1 VTEGL
6 RGTKSR
12 ESRGTQASRRAAGRW
27 PRPPLRPKRSALRAS
42 QCFAPVDANDR
53 NADGSATREVHEPR
67 KAKTWSKEPSK
78 KEGASGIALSWRLS
92 KSKSPRS
99 KPMLAAGIGR
109 HKKAP
114 CTGKPSK
121 GPEGPLGF

>member
-6 RGTKSR
+6 RGSKSR
-12 ESRGTQASRRAAGRW
+12 ELRGVKASRRAAGRW

-42 QCFAPVDANDR
+42 QCFAPVEANDR

-67 KAKTWSKEPSK
+67 KAKTRSKEPSK
-78 KEGASGIALSWRLS
+78 QEGEPGIALSIRLS
-92 KSKSPRS
+92 ESKVPRP

-109 HKKAP
+109 LAKAP